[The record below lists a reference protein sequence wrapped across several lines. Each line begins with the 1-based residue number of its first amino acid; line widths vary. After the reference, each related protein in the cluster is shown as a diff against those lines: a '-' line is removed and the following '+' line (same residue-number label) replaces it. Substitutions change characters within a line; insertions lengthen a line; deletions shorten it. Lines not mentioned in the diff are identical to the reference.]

1 MNNIRKDKYKF
12 TQALRP
18 FSFAVALI
26 ACGAG
31 VSLAWADG
39 GQNLL
44 NIALVLLGGV
54 LLQAG
59 VNLINDYS
67 DISDHYNLGID
78 QVAAIKRN
86 FRIGMFCFG
95 LATVIGLWFVYQVGL
110 GFLYL
115 CLVGLV
121 GALGYTLRPVN
132 YKSRGLGVVLVFW
145 LMGVLMVVGSYL
157 AVMGQWSSSI
167 IFFSI
172 PISLLV
178 SLLLLS
184 NELRDFEVDKQAN
197 IQTLV
202 VRIGYSAGSFIY
214 KMIIVSVAI
223 SVVLLAWW
231 SNHVWLLSGLLAF
244 IFLPKLFSLLNAD
257 ASERAALTKG
267 SGRFLMAFGVLYNV
281 SLLFVAS
288 PLV

>member
-1 MNNIRKDKYKF
+1 MTHIRKDKYKF
-12 TQALRP
+12 SQALRP

-31 VSLAWADG
+31 VSLALADG
-39 GQNLL
+39 GQNLSSIL
-44 NIALVLLGGV
+44 LVLLGGV

-67 DISDHYNLGID
+67 DISDRYHLSID
-78 QVAAIKRN
+78 QVAAIKQN
-86 FRIGMFCFG
+86 FRVG
-95 LATVIGLWFVYQVGL
+95 LYCLGVAALIGLWFVYQVGL
-110 GFLYL
+110 DFLYL

-132 YKSRGLGVVLVFW
+132 YKTRGLGVVLVFW

-157 AVMGQWSSSI
+157 AVMGQWNSSI
-167 IFFSI
+167 ILLSI

-184 NELRDFEVDKQAN
+184 NELRDFEADKQAN

-202 VRIGYSAGSFIY
+202 VRIGYSAGSLIY
-214 KMIIVSVAI
+214 KMIIVCVAL

-231 SNHVWLLSGLLAF
+231 FNHAWFLSGLLAF
-244 IFLPKLFSLLNAD
+244 IFLPKLLSLLKAD
-257 ASERAALTKG
+257 APERVALTKG
-267 SGRFLMAFGVLYNV
+267 SGRFLMAFGVLYNL
-281 SLLFVAS
+281 SLLLLGVTA
-288 PLV
+288 

>member
-1 MNNIRKDKYKF
+1 MNHIRKDKYKF
-12 TQALRP
+12 SQALRP

-39 GQNLL
+39 AQSLFSTL
-44 NIALVLLGGV
+44 LVLLGGV

-78 QVAAIKRN
+78 QVAAIQQN
-86 FRIGMFCFG
+86 FRIGLCCFG
-95 LATVIGLWFVYQVGL
+95 LATLIGLWFVYQIGL
-110 GFLYL
+110 DFLYL

-167 IFFSI
+167 ILFSI

-184 NELRDFEVDKQAN
+184 NELRDFEADKQAN

-202 VRIGYSAGSFIY
+202 VRIGYSAGSIIY
-214 KMIIVSVAI
+214 KVIIACVAL

-231 SNHVWLLSGLLAF
+231 FDHAWLLSGLMAF
-244 IFLPKLFSLLNAD
+244 IFLPRLLVLLKANAP
-257 ASERAALTKG
+257 ERVALTKG
-267 SGRFLMAFGVLYNV
+267 SGRFLMAFGVLYNI
-281 SLLFVAS
+281 SLLFVAF

>member
-1 MNNIRKDKYKF
+1 MNPIRKDKYKF
-12 TQALRP
+12 SLALRP

-39 GQNLL
+39 GQNLFS
-44 NIALVLLGGV
+44 IVLVLLGGV

-67 DISDHYNLGID
+67 DISDHYDLGFEQI
-78 QVAAIKRN
+78 ASIKRN
-86 FRIGMFCFG
+86 FRIGLCCFG
-95 LATVIGLWFVYQVGL
+95 VATLIGLWFAYHVGL
-110 GFLYL
+110 DFLYL

-157 AVMGQWSSSI
+157 AVMGQWGSSI
-167 IFFSI
+167 ILFSI

-184 NELRDFEVDKQAN
+184 NELRDFEADKQAN

-214 KMIIVSVAI
+214 KMIIACVAL

-231 SNHVWLLSGLLAF
+231 FNHVWLLSGLLAF
-244 IFLPKLFSLLNAD
+244 IFLPKLFSLLKAE
-257 ASERAALTKG
+257 APERVALTKG
-267 SGRFLMAFGVLYNV
+267 SGRFLMAFGVLYNL